1 VHFVLTHAHPR
12 KLPDRSPIP
21 NCSKPSTLNL
31 EVLSR
36 YASEK
41 EDAPCWYG
49 YSINSIKPRA
59 RKSPSQG
66 SGYHRVVAFLVEWG
80 GVGSLVDIMCMGVA
94 FLGSVVCNV
103 ADMCGLQ
110 PSLFVWV
117 MPSLFF
123 WTPFFLCLLLWCRS
137 LLWNV

>member
-1 VHFVLTHAHPR
+1 
-12 KLPDRSPIP
+12 
-21 NCSKPSTLNL
+21 
-31 EVLSR
+31 
-36 YASEK
+36 
-41 EDAPCWYG
+41 
-49 YSINSIKPRA
+49 
-59 RKSPSQG
+59 
-66 SGYHRVVAFLVEWG
+66 VVAFLVEWG